1 MNTKENYIKL
11 SLWASIAIDIILV
24 ICFVLGFALGLCSVE
39 FGFLMVGYIFR
50 FGAYIVTTSIIMK
63 ILAILLCIPLDT
75 NDKRGY
81 FTVALSALFRLVIV
95 SGLVYG
101 IYYIGKV
108 MTEVG

>member
-39 FGFLMVGYIFR
+39 FGFLMVGFIFR

-75 NDKRGY
+75 
-81 FTVALSALFRLVIV
+81 LQ
-95 SGLVYG
+95 
-101 IYYIGKV
+101 
-108 MTEVG
+108 